1 MKYFKNQQGEV
12 FAYEADGSQD
22 EFIPE
27 ALVQMTQE
35 EVDLHRSPKLF
46 APRVVSKFQGRAAL
60 AQAGLLASV
69 QSYMDAQP
77 ADSLAK
83 LAWEHAQEFRRQSP
97 SVLAIASALNLTNK
111 QLDDLFVL
119 AATMEA

>member
-12 FAYEADGSQD
+12 FAYESNGSQD

-27 ALVQMTQE
+27 QLVEMTQE
-35 EVDLHRSPKLF
+35 EVDLHLSSKLT
-46 APRVVSKFQGRAAL
+46 APQIVSKFQGRAAL

-97 SVLAIASALNLTNK
+97 SVLAIASALNLTNEK
-111 QLDDLFVL
+111 LDELFVL
-119 AATMEA
+119 AATIEA